1 MARRGGRPG
10 STQPSRELRPLA
22 LAVVSYPSSLEPLFE
37 AITLR
42 LAKHEGP
49 GFAVERCQDPDD
61 VVYLARL
68 WQRRGHAITR
78 LDLYGHGAGGEF
90 SMGDGLLF
98 ASDGTGFGRARE
110 LGPLLA
116 RGADVRLLG
125 CRTATDA
132 VLPKRDATKRSGATL
147 LHELDARLRGGRRTW
162 GTTFYLRAEHL
173 DGADLS
179 PAARTL
185 LRRANDLSP
194 GASSRRA
201 S

>member
-1 MARRGGRPG
+1 MGRGRRAVMMRVTRTA
-10 STQPSRELRPLA
+10 SPLA
-22 LAVVSYPSSLEPLFE
+22 LAVVSYPSTLDPLFE

-42 LAKHEGP
+42 LARHAGA
-49 GFAVERCQDPDD
+49 GFVVERCQDPDD

-98 ASDGTGFGRARE
+98 SSDGTGFGRARA

-125 CRTATDA
+125 CRTATEA
-132 VLPKRDATKRSGATL
+132 VLPGRDGTKRSGVAL
-147 LHELDARLRGGRRTW
+147 LRELERRLRGGRRAW
-162 GTTFYLRAEHL
+162 GTTDYLRAEHVA
-173 DGADLS
+173 GAELS
-179 PAARTL
+179 AAARAS

-194 GASSRRA
+194 GASSHRA
-201 S
+201 G